1 MFRRHCAGHPRRPE
15 AGQREL
21 RITFSTSPRN
31 YYCLRDH
38 ELASGSSKRAFV
50 TPNPD
55 LASRYDP
62 TDSKA
67 PGSAR

>member
-1 MFRRHCAGHPRRPE
+1 MVSVIPDVPASVNLIG
-15 AGQREL
+15 A
-21 RITFSTSPRN
+21 ITPSTSSRN